1 MAPAGAAPST
11 QPQLKKGAL
20 GLWDDAVIAVSSTA
34 PAYSIATSIGA
45 LALAVGLAGP
55 AAIWLGF
62 IPVTGIAVSYYYMN
76 RIDPNCGAAYTW
88 ASKALHPSV
97 GFLNGW
103 IVIVT
108 DILFM
113 SFAAP
118 QAGSAVLQLFNAW
131 GLNSIGGLDLG
142 ASGPNSQGLSVVFRI
157 VFLAA

>member
-1 MAPAGAAPST
+1 MTATAALAPGAPGALASET
-11 QPQLKKGAL
+11 QLRKGAL
-20 GLWDDAVIAVSSTA
+20 GLWDDTVIAVSSTA
-34 PAYSIATSIGA
+34 PAYSIATSMGA

-62 IPVTGIAVSYYYMN
+62 IPVTGIAVAYYYMN

-118 QAGSAVLQLFNAW
+118 QAGSAVLLPRHTW
-131 GLNSIGGLDLG
+131 RPPPCGGLGCHAG
-142 ASGPNSQGLSVVFRI
+142 AWMT
-157 VFLAA
+157 A

>member
-55 AAIWLGF
+55 AAIWIGF
-62 IPVTGIAVSYYYMN
+62 IPVAGIAVAYYYMN

-88 ASKALHPSV
+88 ASKALHSWV
-97 GFLNGW
+97 GFTNVW
-103 IVIVT
+103 IVIFT
-108 DILFM
+108 DVLFM
-113 SFAAP
+113 ASAGQ
-118 QAGSAVLQLFNAW
+118 QAGIATLSLLNAW
-131 GLNSIGGLDLG
+131 GVNGIGGFD
-142 ASGPNSQGLSVVFRI
+142 LSVSG
-157 VFLAA
+157 